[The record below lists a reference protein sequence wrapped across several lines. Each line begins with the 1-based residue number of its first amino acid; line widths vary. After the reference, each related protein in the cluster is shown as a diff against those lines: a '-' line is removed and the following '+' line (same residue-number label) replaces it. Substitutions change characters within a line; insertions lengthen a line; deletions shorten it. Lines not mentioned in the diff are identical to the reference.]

1 MTSTIDETKNLRTDA
16 RGRVRVPAERRNEL
30 LNEFERSGIS
40 AMRFAK
46 MAGINYATFANWR
59 QKRRQARAQAQ
70 EVANGETARGER
82 PEANRPVRLFEAFAT
97 GRSAADC
104 GGLRIDL
111 SGGAVLIVESPLQL
125 RLAAELLGILGQT
138 TRRAC

>member
-16 RGRVRVPAERRNEL
+16 RVRVPAERRNEL
-30 LNEFERSGIS
+30 LDEFERSGIS

-70 EVANGETARGER
+70 EV
-82 PEANRPVRLFEAFAT
+82 
-97 GRSAADC
+97 
-104 GGLRIDL
+104 GGVN
-111 SGGAVLIVESPLQL
+111 S
-125 RLAAELLGILGQT
+125 
-138 TRRAC
+138 